1 MQKKNVLKNSRSG
14 ACRKKYEVF
23 LYNKC
28 KIFIITSR
36 GAGADEDKRKT
47 LENIIL
53 PINLTRKKGA
63 CFSRKAPS
71 KTIFFKAAIS
81 LFYRPHG

>member
-1 MQKKNVLKNSRSG
+1 MQKKNDKNPRFG

-47 LENIIL
+47 L
-53 PINLTRKKGA
+53 R
-63 CFSRKAPS
+63 
-71 KTIFFKAAIS
+71 IFYF
-81 LFYRPHG
+81 L